1 MFVLPDVKPWSQILT
16 DEPKQF
22 ENVSRKYYFS
32 VMVNLPQSFFRL
44 VHYFFPLLEVFA
56 VVCYDDNH
64 KLESLKNILKT
75 LVAEQTIIVLRQLF
89 FSHLFFLLNLFF
101 ENLQSGED

>member
-1 MFVLPDVKPWSQILT
+1 MFVLPDVKPRSQILT

-22 ENVSRKYYFS
+22 ENVSRKYCFFGHGKFTA
-32 VMVNLPQSFFRL
+32 VIFRL
-44 VHYFFPLLEVFA
+44 VHYFFPLLELPEP
-56 VVCYDDNH
+56 VCYDDNH

-75 LVAEQTIIVLRQLF
+75 LVAEQTIIVLRHQF

>member
-1 MFVLPDVKPWSQILT
+1 MFVLPDVKPWSQSLT

-22 ENVSRKYYFS
+22 ENVSREYYFS
-32 VMVNLPQSFFRL
+32 VMVNLPQSFFML
-44 VHYFFPLLEVFA
+44 VHYFFPLLEVCEL
-56 VVCYDDNH
+56 VCYDDNH

-75 LVAEQTIIVLRQLF
+75 LVAEQTIIALRQPF